1 MISFTVR
8 MKFRPEDRQR
18 VAEML
23 TTLARASRQEPGCL
37 HYVPHTVDGEPDTV
51 VIYEQYQDHKAAEA
65 HRASQHF
72 KDCAVGGLYQLMLE
86 RQVEN
91 LTTLV

>member
-8 MKFRPEDRQR
+8 MKFRAEDRER

-23 TTLARASRQEPGCL
+23 TTLALASRQEPGCVN
-37 HYVPHTVDGEPDTV
+37 YVPHIVDGEPDTV
-51 VIYEQYQDHKAAEA
+51 VIYEQYKDQKAAEA
-65 HRASQHF
+65 HRASPHF
-72 KDCAVGGLYQLMLE
+72 RDYVVGGLYQMMLE

-91 LTTLV
+91 LTFLV

>member
-8 MKFRPEDRQR
+8 MRFRSEDRER

-23 TTLARASRQEPGCL
+23 STLAHASREEPGCMTYL
-37 HYVPHTVDGEPDTV
+37 PHTVEGEPDTV
-51 VIYEQYQDHKAAEA
+51 VIYEQYRDQKGLEA
-65 HRASQHF
+65 HRGTKHF
-72 KDCAVGGLYQLMLE
+72 KDCAVGGLYQMMLE

-91 LTTLV
+91 LTSVA

>member
-18 VAEML
+18 IVEL
-23 TTLARASRQEPGCL
+23 LSELAKASRQEPGCVT
-37 HYVPHTVDGEPDTV
+37 YVPHSVDGEPDTV
-51 VIYEQYQDHKAAEA
+51 VIYEQYEDQKAVDA
-65 HRASQHF
+65 HRASSHF
-72 KDCAVGGLYQLMLE
+72 RDYAVGGLYQLMLD

-91 LTTLV
+91 LNRVA